1 MELDIKKMSS
11 RELHLATY
19 KANVRLINANNA
31 IRAAGRG
38 DERPSEVRAKS
49 DSLSREYV
57 QAEKAC
63 LDIIAERDRRKAHH
77 GNLRPIKEIA

>member
-19 KANVRLINANNA
+19 KANVRLINAMHEL
-31 IRAAGRG
+31 RAAGRG
-38 DERPSEVRAKS
+38 NERPSEIRAKNDPIS
-49 DSLSREYV
+49 VEYV

-63 LDIIAERDRRKAHH
+63 QDIIDEKQRRKAHH